1 MNPKMSQLRKKA
13 MALPLLPGVYIMH
26 DKSGKIIYIGKAKA
40 LKNRVSQYF
49 GSQNNHAE
57 KVRRMVDNVDDFEYI
72 ITDSEFEA
80 LILECSLIKQHT
92 PKYNILLKDDKGYSY
107 IRISSGD
114 WKKLSY
120 TLQKKDDGAEYIG
133 PYKSSYYVKNAVD
146 EANKIFMLPTCN
158 RQFPRDCGK
167 GRPCLNYHI
176 KQCMAPCTGRVR
188 LKDYNE
194 NLNRALEFLRGGSTN
209 SIKKLTEEMETA
221 AENLEFERAAS
232 IRDIIKSVRKMSD
245 KQKVVATKIDDGD
258 VIAGFSDDGKTCYQV
273 FRFEGGRLFDR
284 ESFVFDSGESESETE
299 EFLLRYYTLRDSV
312 PKSIAIDR
320 EFDGM
325 EEIAEWLS
333 QKHGSKVGITVP
345 QRGDRAQLVA
355 MCKSNAAETLAQ
367 KKGATV
373 REYNVLEELRDLLGL
388 KKLPE
393 YIESYDIS
401 NLAGGENVAGMV
413 VFENGR
419 PLKSAYR
426 KFKIKTVV
434 GQDDYGSMREV
445 IRRRFEE
452 YRTAEKPE
460 GFGRLP
466 DLILLDGG
474 KGHVGAIRP
483 LLREMGID
491 VPVYGM
497 VKDDK
502 HRTRAI
508 TEDGGEIAI
517 QSTRAVFTLVS
528 SIQDEV
534 HRFAIGYHRQ
544 QRKKATIST
553 TLTSIPGIGETRA
566 KALMKHFT
574 TIRAISEATEE
585 MLEETPGMNAP
596 AARAVYRYFHSEE
609 NDGE

>member
-1 MNPKMSQLRKKA
+1 M
-13 MALPLLPGVYIMH
+13 
-26 DKSGKIIYIGKAKA
+26 IGKSCHIHC
-40 LKNRVSQYF
+40 R
-49 GSQNNHAE
+49 
-57 KVRRMVDNVDDFEYI
+57 
-72 ITDSEFEA
+72 
-80 LILECSLIKQHT
+80 
-92 PKYNILLKDDKGYSY
+92 
-107 IRISSGD
+107 
-114 WKKLSY
+114 
-120 TLQKKDDGAEYIG
+120 KKDDGAEYIG

-367 KKGATV
+367 KKRAQPFVSTMCLKNCV
-373 REYNVLEELRDLLGL
+373 ICSDL
-388 KKLPE
+388 KNCPN
-393 YIESYDIS
+393 IS
-401 NLAGGENVAGMV
+401 NPTIFQTLQA
-413 VFENGR
+413 
-419 PLKSAYR
+419 R
-426 KFKIKTVV
+426 K
-434 GQDDYGSMREV
+434 M
-445 IRRRFEE
+445 
-452 YRTAEKPE
+452 
-460 GFGRLP
+460 
-466 DLILLDGG
+466 
-474 KGHVGAIRP
+474 
-483 LLREMGID
+483 LR
-491 VPVYGM
+491 V
-497 VKDDK
+497 
-502 HRTRAI
+502 
-508 TEDGGEIAI
+508 
-517 QSTRAVFTLVS
+517 
-528 SIQDEV
+528 
-534 HRFAIGYHRQ
+534 
-544 QRKKATIST
+544 
-553 TLTSIPGIGETRA
+553 
-566 KALMKHFT
+566 
-574 TIRAISEATEE
+574 
-585 MLEETPGMNAP
+585 
-596 AARAVYRYFHSEE
+596 
-609 NDGE
+609 

>member
-26 DKSGKIIYIGKAKA
+26 DKGGKIIYIGKAKT

-107 IRISSGD
+107 IRVSSGD

-133 PYKSSYYVKNAVD
+133 PYKSSYYVKSAVE

-158 RQFPRDCGK
+158 RQFPRDFRK

-209 SIKKLTEEMETA
+209 SIKKLTEEMEIA

-232 IRDIIKSVRKMSD
+232 IRDIISSVRKMSD

-367 KKGATV
+367 KKGATA

-401 NLAGGENVAGMV
+401 NLAGTENVAGMIV
-413 VFENGR
+413 YKNGK
-419 PLKSAYR
+419 PLKSAYK
-426 KFKIKTVV
+426 KFKIKGFE
-434 GQDDYGSMREV
+434 GQDDYASMAEV
-445 IRRRFEE
+445 LTRRFDEYYKNPDEE
-452 YRTAEKPE
+452 ED
-460 GFGRLP
+460 FGKLP

-474 KGHVGAIRP
+474 KGQVAA
-483 LLREMGID
+483 
-491 VPVYGM
+491 
-497 VKDDK
+497 VKE
-502 HRTRAI
+502 HRTRAV
-508 TEDGGEIAI
+508 TGEGGEIA
-517 QSTRAVFTLVS
+517 LS
-528 SIQDEV
+528 SRRSLFAFLTKMQDEV
-534 HRFAIGYHRQ
+534 HRFAIGYHHAR
-544 QRKKATIST
+544 RSKNTFRT
-553 TLTSIPGIGETRA
+553 TLTDIDGIGEVRA
-566 KALMKHFT
+566 RALLKYFR
-574 TIRAISEATEE
+574 TIENISNADLAE
-585 MLEETPGMNAP
+585 LENAP
-596 AARAVYRYFHSEE
+596 KMTKDTAIAVYKYYHPQDE
-609 NDGE
+609 NETE